1 MLIITTVRSL
11 SSIKMTRAISL
22 QIRNQMLHKNDRNNA
37 GVVGLFWGVVGC
49 CGVLWGCCGV
59 VVGVLCGCCGGVAGC
74 CRGVVGV
81 LWGCCGG
88 VVRML
93 WGFCGGVVIEFLFFL
108 RYCLKFTTL
117 TQLSKTTHNT
127 VSRVYLLEKRILQLF
142 CYF

>member
-1 MLIITTVRSL
+1 MLS
-11 SSIKMTRAISL
+11 
-22 QIRNQMLHKNDRNNA
+22 
-37 GVVGLFWGVVGC
+37 
-49 CGVLWGCCGV
+49 
-59 VVGVLCGCCGGVAGC
+59 GC

-93 WGFCGGVVIEFLFFL
+93 WGFCGGFVIEFLFFL
-108 RYCLKFTTL
+108 RYCLKFATL
-117 TQLSKTTHNT
+117 TQLSKTTHNN

>member
-1 MLIITTVRSL
+1 M
-11 SSIKMTRAISL
+11 K
-22 QIRNQMLHKNDRNNA
+22 
-37 GVVGLFWGVVGC
+37 
-49 CGVLWGCCGV
+49 VLTENY
-59 VVGVLCGCCGGVAGC
+59 
-74 CRGVVGV
+74 
-81 LWGCCGG
+81 GG

-117 TQLSKTTHNT
+117 TQLGKRTHNI